1 MLRCSAERKRKLQA
15 QPARC
20 GIVSRQIRATVLLRE
35 ELNMMLFIVG
45 LGIGLLIA
53 TPFIALVL
61 GAGVLTRNTAT
72 DRAEPESDPYLV
84 NVVSFQPSRA

>member
-1 MLRCSAERKRKLQA
+1 
-15 QPARC
+15 
-20 GIVSRQIRATVLLRE
+20 
-35 ELNMMLFIVG
+35 MMLFIVG

-61 GAGVLTRNTAT
+61 GAGVLTRDTAT